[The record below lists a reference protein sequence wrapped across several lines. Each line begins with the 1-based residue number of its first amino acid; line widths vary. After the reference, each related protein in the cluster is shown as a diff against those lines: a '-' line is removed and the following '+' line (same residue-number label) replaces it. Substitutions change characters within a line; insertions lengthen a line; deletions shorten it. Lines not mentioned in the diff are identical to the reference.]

1 MAFSPDG
8 RTLAWAGLDGELR
21 VWTVAT
27 GEVSLEVK
35 TNAVNTLCFSPD
47 GHQLAVGSYGYIDFF
62 DPSTG
67 RRSARVG
74 AAAGFPQSTGVIE
87 QAFFPG
93 GERVAAAKALER
105 IRQRLEET
113 KQGDPPVEY
122 KFSLADV
129 WSRRLF
135 VALLRRYGIR
145 PYRYHRQRHT
155 TVMAKVPKRFV
166 DDTLWPE
173 FQELND
179 TLRAYLDEVT
189 SRVVSEGVHADS
201 SEAEVVPDAQKSL
214 PGL

>member
-1 MAFSPDG
+1 VINEQQ
-8 RTLAWAGLDGELR
+8 LIEKLR
-21 VWTVAT
+21 SIERLHSGAT
-27 GEVSLEVK
+27 
-35 TNAVNTLCFSPD
+35 TP
-47 GHQLAVGSYGYIDFF
+47 
-62 DPSTG
+62 
-67 RRSARVG
+67 
-74 AAAGFPQSTGVIE
+74 
-87 QAFFPG
+87 

-113 KQGDPPVEY
+113 KQIDPPVEY
-122 KFSLADV
+122 QFSLADM

-145 PYRYHRQRHT
+145 PYRYRRQRHT

-179 TLRAYLDEVT
+179 TLRTYLDDVT
-189 SRVVSEGVHADS
+189 NRVVSEGVHADS

-214 PGL
+214 PGM